1 MRSHVCSLAM
11 RNVLHTGRIRLQNRS
26 RTAHLDVAVGP
37 AEPRLAVRRAHGK
50 RGAAVL
56 DGLLVPPELGV
67 ACGTVAEQ
75 HGVAG
80 LPVEALAVGVA
91 RFGELGGLEEVV
103 AAQPRRGRRLGPPLH
118 VRDLPVARVKLARRL
133 RRRHG
138 VVEPVMTCHEN
149 PTSVRRAIL
158 PGALVHERACVW
170 RWSGNEQT
178 DTDLP
183 AAMST

>member
-1 MRSHVCSLAM
+1 M

-37 AEPRLAVRRAHGK
+37 AEPRLAIRRAHGK

-67 ACGTVAEQ
+67 ACGAVAEQ

-91 RFGELGGLEEVV
+91 RLGEPGCLEEVV
-103 AAQPRRGRRLGPPLH
+103 AAQPRRGGRLGPPLH
-118 VRDLPVARVKLARRL
+118 ARDLPVARVKLARRL

-138 VVEPVMTCHEN
+138 VVEPAA
-149 PTSVRRAIL
+149 TSSREPKRVRCAIPL
-158 PGALVHERACVW
+158 GAFVHDLAVER
-170 RWSGNEQT
+170 E
-178 DTDLP
+178 
-183 AAMST
+183 